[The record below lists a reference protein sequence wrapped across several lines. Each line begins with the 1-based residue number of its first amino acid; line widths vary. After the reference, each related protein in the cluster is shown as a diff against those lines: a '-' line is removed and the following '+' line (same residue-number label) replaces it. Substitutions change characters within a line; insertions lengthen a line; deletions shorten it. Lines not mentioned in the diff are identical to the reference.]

1 MTTLIERD
9 TRLTNTQQLATE
21 LLRGSGYSLLDAA
34 RILLELLEALGGSGE
49 LPEIRQLI
57 AYGRAEMAQSHASV
71 SFERAL
77 QYTLEQ
83 KHQHSVRT
91 RRDIRQTNQALMR
104 SEAGLAQ
111 RPIRSLNTADCER
124 ILLQTYAHS
133 PSRYIK
139 ARSNLSGL
147 FTLALRRG
155 WCKDNPVSRIPI
167 PQVRERTIAPL
178 NLAQIK
184 SLMQTAQHPVHRACL
199 PALALMLYAGVRPE
213 EVRRLH
219 WQDIDWEEGELYMS
233 PRHTKTGGGRHIPLC
248 RPLLR
253 LLKQEYKYL
262 QQHNKQP
269 HTHADTKSLCP
280 PKWRERWQ
288 YLRQAAGFTDWVPDI
303 LRHSFA
309 SYHAKHYKDLPRLQ
323 LAMGHRDSQLLLTRY
338 INLRGITKQAALA
351 FWKMEFSRCAPIGN
365 GELGIGN

>member
-1 MTTLIERD
+1 MTS
-9 TRLTNTQQLATE
+9 TQQLATE

-34 RILLELLEALGGSGE
+34 RILLELLEALGGTGG

-71 SFERAL
+71 SFEQAL
-77 QYTLEQ
+77 HYTLEQ
-83 KHQHSVRT
+83 KQHHSIRT

-104 SEAGLAQ
+104 NEAGLAQ
-111 RPIRSLNTADCER
+111 RPVRNISTADCER
-124 ILLQTYAHS
+124 ILHQSYAHS
-133 PSRYIK
+133 ATRYIK

-167 PQVRERTIAPL
+167 PQVHERTIAPL
-178 NLAQIK
+178 NLTQIK
-184 SLMQTAQHPVHRACL
+184 SLMQTAQHPAHRTCL

-233 PRHTKTGGGRHIPLC
+233 PRHTKTGGGRHVPLC

-253 LLKQEYKYL
+253 LLKQEYKY
-262 QQHNKQP
+262 QKQSKSP
-269 HTHADTKSLCP
+269 RSKDTASLCP

-323 LAMGHRDSQLLLTRY
+323 LAMGHRNSQLLLTRY
-338 INLRGITKQAALA
+338 INLRGITKQAARS
-351 FWKMEFSRCAPIGN
+351 FWKMEFSRCAPMGN
-365 GELGIGN
+365 GELGI

>member
-1 MTTLIERD
+1 MTS
-9 TRLTNTQQLATE
+9 TQQLATE

-34 RILLELLEALGGSGE
+34 RILLELLEALDGTGG
-49 LPEIRQLI
+49 LADIRQLI
-57 AYGRAEMAQSHASV
+57 AYGREEMAQSHASV

-83 KHQHSVRT
+83 KQHHSIRT

-104 SEAGLAQ
+104 CEAGLAQ

-124 ILLQTYAHS
+124 ILHQAYAHS
-133 PSRYIK
+133 PARYIK
-139 ARSNLSGL
+139 ARSNLSGI

-184 SLMQTAQHPVHRACL
+184 SLMQTAQHPTHRACL

-233 PRHTKTGGGRHIPLC
+233 PRHSKTGGGRHIPLC

-253 LLKQEYKYL
+253 LLKQEYKF
-262 QQHNKQP
+262 QQTHNKQGTP
-269 HTHADTKSLCP
+269 IQVSSPATSPKLCP

-338 INLRGITKQAALA
+338 INLRGITKQAALS
-351 FWKMEFSRCAPIGN
+351 FWKMELCRCAPIGN